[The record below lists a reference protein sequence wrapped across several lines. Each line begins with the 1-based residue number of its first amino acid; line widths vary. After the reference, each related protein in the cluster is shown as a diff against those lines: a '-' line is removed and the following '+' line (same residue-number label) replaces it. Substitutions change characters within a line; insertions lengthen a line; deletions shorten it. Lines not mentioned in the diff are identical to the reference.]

1 MLEWKFNRPGRWWE
15 RIAFYLLLG
24 VVFVFEKI
32 PFGLLLLLSIGAVV
46 QSIARTVRSA
56 GKALRRF
63 ARFHLSS

>member
-1 MLEWKFNRPGRWWE
+1 
-15 RIAFYLLLG
+15 
-24 VVFVFEKI
+24 VFEKI